1 VKLSLL
7 DRFIAWSA
15 ALIAP
20 PLTGTTLVKRVTA
33 TAPRDASAGT
43 AEGGDAHDRAAALA
57 AFTEQRVRWMA
68 RMARAPRRLGLPAV
82 PGWRDTCLSR
92 AYAATLAL
100 RSRGIPASLAFGV
113 RPDDQSS
120 QGVAAHAW
128 VILAGRALVDRSTAQ
143 FAELTQRE
151 GGHAT
156 QTPR

>member
-1 VKLSLL
+1 VRLSPL
-7 DRFIAWSA
+7 DRLVAWSA
-15 ALIAP
+15 ALVAP

-33 TAPRDASAGT
+33 TAPRAG
-43 AEGGDAHDRAAALA
+43 AEETREPEAGRDRAAALA
-57 AFTEQRVRWMA
+57 AYTEERVRLVA
-68 RMARAPRRLGLPAV
+68 HFARAPRRLGLPPV

-128 VILAGRALVDRSTAQ
+128 VILAGRALVDRTAPQ
-143 FAELTQRE
+143 FAELTQPAGAR
-151 GGHAT
+151 GT
-156 QTPR
+156 RISR